1 MTGSSNLERRR
12 HPRNAVAARL
22 RLTHPRHGSF
32 EAVSRD
38 ISDGGLYLTAGRLPP
53 FMPGATVQL
62 QLLDSLN
69 PAIVFNAR
77 VARGDDRG
85 LALEVIDYELGGG
98 NFPVDTLREQWNVVK
113 QILA

>member
-1 MTGSSNLERRR
+1 MNGSSNLERRR

-38 ISDGGLYLTAGRLPP
+38 ISDGGVYLTASRLPP
-53 FMPGATVQL
+53 FMPGATLQL

-77 VARGDDRG
+77 VARGDEGG
-85 LALEVIDYELGGG
+85 LALEVTDYELGGG
-98 NFPVDTLREQWNVVK
+98 RYSVDVLREQWNVVK
-113 QILA
+113 QVLA